1 MFGALLQLIS
11 TGGVSLEPYP
21 QPPDPAHIPTTG
33 KGGGGKSGS
42 KSVVQKP
49 SEHPEGLH
57 DENTE
62 PPPSENC
69 IDPTTSVC
77 EHISTALQGISPKE
91 QRTVDNTLAGLVTA
105 EGTHAVLKVFHT
117 MCKHSVHVA
126 LLKIQCCVYV
136 HVYGTVLCTLYITI
150 YVSQSVVPM
159 QLSV

>member
-42 KSVVQKP
+42 KLKP
-49 SEHPEGLH
+49 SEQPEVLH

-77 EHISTALQGISPKE
+77 EHISTALQGISPKD

-105 EGTHAVLKVFHT
+105 EGTHAVLKFFT
-117 MCKHSVHVA
+117 
-126 LLKIQCCVYV
+126 QCAN
-136 HVYGTVLCTLYITI
+136 TVCMW
-150 YVSQSVVPM
+150 PC
-159 QLSV
+159 